1 MRLLYPATGVQKS
14 ICQLDSTSRHMLKS
28 AKLLVE
34 GSLLPV
40 PLDWLFLDM
49 NSFFASVEQQ
59 EHPKLRGKP
68 VAVVPLLSDT
78 TCCIAASY
86 EAKAFGVKTGTN
98 VADAKRLCPNLRI
111 IEAKHGPYRE
121 YSHRI
126 QAVVEDCL
134 PVTEVWSVD
143 EMVCKLWGNEQQLW
157 DAMRLAEKIKTRI
170 KSEVGECLH
179 CSVGLGLNP
188 FLAKVAAELQKPNGL
203 GVIAEDDLPH
213 KLYRMALTD
222 FPGISKGM
230 EARLHAAGVFNTEQM
245 YGLTVDQMRRV
256 WGGVGG
262 ERWWHQLRGH
272 EVALPPT
279 VRRSVGHSHVLAPEL
294 RSPAGAAAVA
304 GRLLEKAA
312 ERMRHLGY
320 QTRGLSVHAR
330 SEDGRAWTAKRR
342 LTTCG
347 DTWTLFSALTSL
359 WEHPFPHVKQVGV
372 VLYDLLPN
380 AQVTLPLFEGD
391 TRRLEASRAVDGINQ
406 KFGRGTVSMA
416 SVVPVKHTAEDKIS
430 FGKIEEMG

>member
-1 MRLLYPATGVQKS
+1 MS
-14 ICQLDSTSRHMLKS
+14 
-28 AKLLVE
+28 
-34 GSLLPV
+34 
-40 PLDWLFLDM
+40 LDWLFLDM

-59 EHPKLRGKP
+59 EHPRLRGKP

-98 VADAKRLCPNLRI
+98 VADAKRLCPNLHI
-111 IEAKHGPYRE
+111 IEAKHEPYRQ
-121 YSHRI
+121 YSRRI

-143 EMVCKLWGNEQQLW
+143 EMVCRLWDNERQLW
-157 DAMRLAEKIKTRI
+157 DAMRLAELIKTRI
-170 KSEVGECLH
+170 KSEVGECMH

-203 GVIAEDDLPH
+203 GVIDADDLPH

-230 EARLHAAGVFNTEQM
+230 EARLHGAGVFTTEQM
-245 YGLTVDQMRRV
+245 YALTVDQMRRV
-256 WGGVGG
+256 WGGIGG

-279 VRRSVGHSHVLAPEL
+279 VRKSVGHSHVLPPEL
-294 RSPAGAAAVA
+294 RTPAGAEAVV
-304 GRLLEKAA
+304 GRLLEKVA

-320 QTRGLSVHAR
+320 QSRGLSVHAR
-330 SEDGRAWTAKRR
+330 SADGRCWEAKRR
-342 LTTCG
+342 LTACG
-347 DTWTLFSALTSL
+347 DTWTLFSALASI
-359 WEHPFPHVKQVGV
+359 WEHPFPSVKQVGV
-372 VLYDLLPN
+372 VLYDLLPDSS
-380 AQVTLPLFEGD
+380 VTLPLFDAD
-391 TRRLEASRAVDGINQ
+391 TRRLEASRAVDTINR
-406 KFGRGTVSMA
+406 KFGRGALSMA
-416 SVVPVKHTAEDKIS
+416 SVMSVKHTAEDKIS
-430 FGKIEEMG
+430 FGKMEELAPHPVASRPPSS

>member
-1 MRLLYPATGVQKS
+1 
-14 ICQLDSTSRHMLKS
+14 ML
-28 AKLLVE
+28 
-34 GSLLPV
+34 G
-40 PLDWLFLDM
+40 WLFLDM

-59 EHPKLRGKP
+59 EHPRLRGRP
-68 VAVVPLLSDT
+68 VAVVPLLSDA

-98 VADAKRLCPNLRI
+98 VAEAKRLCPHLHI

-121 YSHRI
+121 YSRRI

-143 EMVCKLWGNEQQLW
+143 EMVCRLWENERQLW
-157 DAMRLAEKIKTRI
+157 DAMRLAEQIKTRI
-170 KSEVGECLH
+170 KAEVGECMH

-188 FLAKVAAELQKPNGL
+188 FLAKIAAELQKPNGL
-203 GVIAEDDLPH
+203 GVISEDDLPH
-213 KLYRMALTD
+213 KLFRMALTD

-245 YGLTVDQMRRV
+245 YALTMEQMRQV

-262 ERWWHQLRGH
+262 ERWWHLLRGH
-272 EVALPPT
+272 EVCLPPT
-279 VRRSVGHSHVLAPEL
+279 VRRSVGHSHVLPPEL
-294 RSPAGAAAVA
+294 RTPAGAASVV

-312 ERMRHLGY
+312 ERMRYLGY
-320 QTRGLSVHAR
+320 QARGVSVHAR
-330 SEDGRAWTAKRR
+330 SEYGRSWDAKRR
-342 LTTCG
+342 ITACG
-347 DTWTLFSALTSL
+347 DTWTLFSVLTSL
-359 WEHPFPHVKQVGV
+359 WEHPFPSVKQVGV

-380 AQVTLPLFEGD
+380 SQVTLPLFEEG

-406 KFGRGTVSMA
+406 KFGRGTLSMA
-416 SVVPVKHTAEDKIS
+416 SVVPVKHTAEDKIA
-430 FGKIEEMG
+430 FGKIEELG